1 MTTTTPD
8 EYRVK
13 VEQELSELLD
23 KIANLTKFLYGNGL
37 LAANLSVRMKAL
49 LHIQLSE
56 MTAYAKT
63 LQSRLSIWGKTDE
76 ELAEGRNKEV
86 E

>member
-1 MTTTTPD
+1 MSTTAPD

-23 KIANLTKFLYGNGL
+23 KITNLTKFLYGNGL
-37 LAANLSVRMKAL
+37 LKANLSMRMKAL
-49 LHIQLSE
+49 LHIQLVE
-56 MTAYAKT
+56 MTSYAKT
-63 LQSRLSIWGKTDE
+63 LQSRLAIWGKTDE
-76 ELAEGRNKEV
+76 ELEKERKEQV